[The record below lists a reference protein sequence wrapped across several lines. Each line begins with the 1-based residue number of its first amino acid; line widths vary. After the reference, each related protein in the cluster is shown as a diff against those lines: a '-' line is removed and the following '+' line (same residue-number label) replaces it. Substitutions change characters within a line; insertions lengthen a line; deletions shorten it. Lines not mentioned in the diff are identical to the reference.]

1 MIMNNHSVNPKA
13 KTMFFI
19 ILNRCSKQSDSFVQI
34 LLGGKMVP
42 NVVIQ
47 NYPHLSKEMKN
58 GHKNE
63 LFGKSYLIRNH
74 FWVNFG
80 PKRTKINPIFVRFG
94 PYWMLISMVKM
105 MFVIFLHKNDHRN
118 QMMAL
123 SCLKTSF
130 LGSKNQFFNC
140 FEKKVR
146 PRFFFYSFAELQI
159 WQKMIVAQKNP
170 NILGSRPER
179 GPIFD
184 FWGDNRKKLKKLKK
198 LGIFALGDL
207 FGTPTNPFHHSYQI
221 LM

>member
-1 MIMNNHSVNPKA
+1 
-13 KTMFFI
+13 MFFQI
-19 ILNRCSKQSDSFVQI
+19 QFYFIFKNRHSKHSDLFVQI
-34 LLGGKMVP
+34 LFSAKMVP

-47 NYPHLSKEMKN
+47 NYPDLSKEMKS
-58 GHKNE
+58 GDKKP

-130 LGSKNQFFNC
+130 LGSENQFFNC

-146 PRFFFYSFAELQI
+146 PRFFF
-159 WQKMIVAQKNP
+159 
-170 NILGSRPER
+170 ILLLNYKYG
-179 GPIFD
+179 
-184 FWGDNRKKLKKLKK
+184 KK
-198 LGIFALGDL
+198 
-207 FGTPTNPFHHSYQI
+207 
-221 LM
+221 

>member
-42 NVVIQ
+42 NMVIQ

-130 LGSKNQFFNC
+130 LGSENQFFNC

-221 LM
+221 LI

>member
-1 MIMNNHSVNPKA
+1 
-13 KTMFFI
+13 
-19 ILNRCSKQSDSFVQI
+19 
-34 LLGGKMVP
+34 MVLYK
-42 NVVIQ
+42 ITFT
-47 NYPHLSKEMKN
+47 KKW
-58 GHKNE
+58 
-63 LFGKSYLIRNH
+63 FG
-74 FWVNFG
+74 VNFG
-80 PKRTKINPIFVRFG
+80 PKRTKIDPIFVRFG

-130 LGSKNQFFNC
+130 LGSENQFFNC

-159 WQKMIVAQKNP
+159 WQKLIVAQKNP

-221 LM
+221 LI

>member
-130 LGSKNQFFNC
+130 LGSENQFFNC

>member
-1 MIMNNHSVNPKA
+1 
-13 KTMFFI
+13 
-19 ILNRCSKQSDSFVQI
+19 
-34 LLGGKMVP
+34 MVP

-140 FEKKVR
+140 FEKKLD
-146 PRFFFYSFAELQI
+146 PDFF
-159 WQKMIVAQKNP
+159 
-170 NILGSRPER
+170 
-179 GPIFD
+179 
-184 FWGDNRKKLKKLKK
+184 
-198 LGIFALGDL
+198 L
-207 FGTPTNPFHHSYQI
+207 FFC
-221 LM
+221 

>member
-1 MIMNNHSVNPKA
+1 
-13 KTMFFI
+13 
-19 ILNRCSKQSDSFVQI
+19 
-34 LLGGKMVP
+34 MVL

-47 NYPHLSKEMKN
+47 NYPHLSKKMKN

-80 PKRTKINPIFVRFG
+80 PKRTKLNPIFVRFG

-130 LGSKNQFFNC
+130 LGSENQFFNC

-179 GPIFD
+179 GPILD

-198 LGIFALGDL
+198 LGFIGLGDL
-207 FGTPTNPFHHSYQI
+207 FWTPTNPFHHSYQI
-221 LM
+221 LI